1 MEASLSLPPLR
12 LTASAAPS
20 GVAVVIVL
28 WLLFTM
34 KSTGNRSLNYERI
47 FIQERDSAEV
57 ERVDV
62 HQPGCGFESR
72 RPIENLTVSF

>member
-1 MEASLSLPPLR
+1 MEASLSISPLR
-12 LTASAAPS
+12 LTASVAPS
-20 GVAVVIVL
+20 SVAVVIVL

-34 KSTGNRSLNYERI
+34 KSTGNRSLNYDRI
-47 FIQERDSAEV
+47 FIQNRDKAEV

-72 RPIENLTVSF
+72 RPLEKLTVSF